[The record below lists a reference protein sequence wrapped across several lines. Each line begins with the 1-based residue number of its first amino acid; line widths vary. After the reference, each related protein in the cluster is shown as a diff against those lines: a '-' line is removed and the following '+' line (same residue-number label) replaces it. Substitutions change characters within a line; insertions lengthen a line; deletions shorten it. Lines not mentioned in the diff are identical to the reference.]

1 MFGRQ
6 VRRASRQT
14 VLACSVVALVT
25 GAMLAAGAG
34 GAAALAQDETPAAKK
49 AAGDAAKKGSKS
61 AKYGKAAAKKKKPTT
76 GPAAGADDKFI
87 LPYIG
92 DNTFLVARLDVA
104 RIDLDAY
111 RLDIAG
117 WLDTHGSAGLEH
129 VDVAA
134 AVEDLTRIVRDHR
147 LRMPP
152 DVAMLGKTLIQ
163 LQGDLSIAGAGL
175 RIPEALHGY
184 ESLIIRRRVSPE
196 RLLRRARRS
205 GHDWDR
211 LVQQAPRDVSAIRTF
226 AGVT

>member
-1 MFGRQ
+1 
-6 VRRASRQT
+6 
-14 VLACSVVALVT
+14 
-25 GAMLAAGAG
+25 ML
-34 GAAALAQDETPAAKK
+34 
-49 AAGDAAKKGSKS
+49 
-61 AKYGKAAAKKKKPTT
+61 
-76 GPAAGADDKFI
+76 
-87 LPYIG
+87 
-92 DNTFLVARLDVA
+92 
-104 RIDLDAY
+104 DLDAY

-152 DVAMLGKTLIQ
+152 DIAMLGKTLIQ

-196 RLLRRARRS
+196 RLLRRARRTS
-205 GHDWDR
+205 HDWDR
-211 LVQQAPRDVSAIRTF
+211 LLQQAPRDVAAILAAVRMGEMDVPLRLDSLDRNVNRLVYGLLAAALFSGSSNLWARRVPPLTRNGTSIPGAAGTLASAAF
-226 AGVT
+226 AVRLLRAARRSGGVD